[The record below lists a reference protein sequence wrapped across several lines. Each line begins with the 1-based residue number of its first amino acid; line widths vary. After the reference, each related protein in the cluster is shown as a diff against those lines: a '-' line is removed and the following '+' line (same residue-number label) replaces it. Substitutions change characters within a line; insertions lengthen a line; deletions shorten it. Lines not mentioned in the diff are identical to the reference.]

1 MSENEK
7 IDEIAVEEQERMK
20 LKKEEWEKQKAEYE
34 KKKREET
41 IAMIRR
47 QTDYDEEMAK
57 RKLKEWNNNYIN
69 VIKEFINP
77 DINVPKNV
85 KKQPKS
91 VNQNVMGEIRYFMDN
106 VNKQYQYRK
115 SIAEMQ
121 QKRRAHC
128 ILVCK
133 KKLEKE
139 IQKVKEK
146 WSDVPDECWQNIEV
160 QKLLLG
166 HRGNNPAEVLYGK
179 TFCDFYFEKK

>member
-77 DINVPKNV
+77 DIK
-85 KKQPKS
+85 
-91 VNQNVMGEIRYFMDN
+91 I
-106 VNKQYQYRK
+106 
-115 SIAEMQ
+115 
-121 QKRRAHC
+121 
-128 ILVCK
+128 
-133 KKLEKE
+133 
-139 IQKVKEK
+139 
-146 WSDVPDECWQNIEV
+146 
-160 QKLLLG
+160 
-166 HRGNNPAEVLYGK
+166 
-179 TFCDFYFEKK
+179 